1 MRRHIS
7 PTPSRPQTR
16 LVLGALSSLALLA
29 TIQPLLLP
37 RQPRL
42 PQLPADLPLPP
53 GWRVLSSSSSSPSP
67 ALPKPP
73 QPYRPLFSPLA
84 VGTGTVLEGPAGAQV
99 RLTPMASWA
108 ASALDPASLSPAQ
121 AGSASSSPASS
132 SPASPSPASSSPA
145 TCLTARGT
153 LQSDR
158 DALTELPPKPE
169 PLPRAQ
175 KALATLLPSPDRS
188 FNCLLVSTNRPQLLK
203 QSASSQP
210 LWPALSRAVS
220 WPFPP
225 GH

>member
-1 MRRHIS
+1 MLRHIS
-7 PTPSRPQTR
+7 PTPSRLQTR

-29 TIQPLLLP
+29 TLQPLLLP

-53 GWRVLSSSSSSPSP
+53 GWRVLSSSSSSLSP

-73 QPYRPLFSPLA
+73 QPRAYRPLFSPLA

-121 AGSASSSPASS
+121 AGS
-132 SPASPSPASSSPA
+132 ASSSPA

-210 LWPALSRAVS
+210 LWPALSRAVR
-220 WPFPP
+220 WPPPP

>member
-73 QPYRPLFSPLA
+73 QPRAYRPLFSPLA

-121 AGSASSSPASS
+121 AGSDSSSPAA
-132 SPASPSPASSSPA
+132 PSPA

-210 LWPALSRAVS
+210 LWPALSRAVR

>member
-53 GWRVLSSSSSSPSP
+53 GWRVLSSSSSSLSP

-73 QPYRPLFSPLA
+73 QPRGYRPLFSPLA

-121 AGSASSSPASS
+121 ASSASSSPASS
-132 SPASPSPASSSPA
+132 SPASSSPA

-210 LWPALSRAVS
+210 LWPALSRAVR
-220 WPFPP
+220 WPPPP

>member
-42 PQLPADLPLPP
+42 PQLPADLPLSP

-73 QPYRPLFSPLA
+73 QPRAYRPLFSPLA

-132 SPASPSPASSSPA
+132 SPASSSPA

-210 LWPALSRAVS
+210 LWPALSRAVR
-220 WPFPP
+220 WPPPP

>member
-1 MRRHIS
+1 
-7 PTPSRPQTR
+7 
-16 LVLGALSSLALLA
+16 VLGALSSLALLA

-53 GWRVLSSSSSSPSP
+53 DWRVLSSSSSSPSP

-73 QPYRPLFSPLA
+73 QPRAYRPLFSPLA

-132 SPASPSPASSSPA
+132 SPASSSPA

-158 DALTELPPKPE
+158 DALTELPRKPE

-175 KALATLLPSPDRS
+175 KARATLLPSPDRS

-210 LWPALSRAVS
+210 LWPALSRAVR

>member
-1 MRRHIS
+1 MLRHIS
-7 PTPSRPQTR
+7 PTPSRLQTR

-29 TIQPLLLP
+29 TLQPLLLP

-42 PQLPADLPLPP
+42 PQLPVDLPLPQ

-73 QPYRPLFSPLA
+73 QPRGYRPLFSPLA

-121 AGSASSSPASS
+121 AGSGSSSPAS
-132 SPASPSPASSSPA
+132 
-145 TCLTARGT
+145 CLTARGT

-158 DALTELPPKPE
+158 DALTELPLKPE

-175 KALATLLPSPDRS
+175 KALATLLPTPDRS

-210 LWPALSRAVS
+210 LWPALSRAVR
-220 WPFPP
+220 WPPPP

>member
-1 MRRHIS
+1 LLRHIS
-7 PTPSRPQTR
+7 PTPSRLQTR

-29 TIQPLLLP
+29 TLQPLLLP

-42 PQLPADLPLPP
+42 PQLPVDLPLPQ

-73 QPYRPLFSPLA
+73 QPRGYRPLFSPLA

-121 AGSASSSPASS
+121 AGSAF
-132 SPASPSPASSSPA
+132 SSPA

-158 DALTELPPKPE
+158 DALTELPLKPE

-175 KALATLLPSPDRS
+175 KALATLLPTPDRS

-210 LWPALSRAVS
+210 LWPALSRAVR
-220 WPFPP
+220 WPPPP